1 MFPEILSQSVIKLLV
16 STFDPDKKG
25 VAIEIG
31 IGTDNFYSIKY
42 KEEGLECIAVD
53 PIAYPPF
60 VKIAK
65 ERNIHFEEACIYDQ
79 EGEITLFSS
88 NFSDLSSI
96 NQDWWG
102 VDANNQ
108 KKVKAILL
116 TTLLK
121 KYNVQQITFLKAD
134 TEGSEFEI
142 IKQLIELE
150 QSKLPCVVEFEYGGG
165 AIMQSGNGGWNSKFF
180 DKVIAIIQTLQN
192 LGYEQ
197 GLIIDSNDIE
207 PAFFDL
213 KTIKDPRE
221 LFKPNYEYGNFLVFK
236 HAVPSIIEFE
246 NLLLKAQTIELEK
259 QLRNITAE
267 NAALNIKI
275 LKSQYLKRVINKI
288 KKIFKKSGQ

>member
-1 MFPEILSQSVIKLLV
+1 MYPEILSQSVIKLLV
-16 STFDPDKKG
+16 NTFDPDKKG

-53 PIAYPPF
+53 PVAYPLF
-60 VKIAK
+60 LKIAK
-65 ERNIHFEEACIYDQ
+65 EKNIHFEEACIYDE

-88 NFSDLSSI
+88 EFSDLSSV

-102 VDANNQ
+102 VDEKNQ

-121 KYNVQQITFLKAD
+121 KYNVHQITFLKAD

-142 IKQLIELE
+142 IKQLVGLE
-150 QSKLPCVVEFEYGGG
+150 QSKLPWVIEFEYGGG
-165 AIMQSGNGGWNSKFF
+165 ALMQSGNGGWSSKFF
-180 DKVIAIIQTLQN
+180 DKVVAIIQILQN

-197 GLIIDSNDIE
+197 GLIIDSNDIV

-213 KTIKDPRE
+213 KKVRDPRE
-221 LFKPNYEYGNFLVFK
+221 LFKPNYEYGNFLAFK
-236 HAVPSIIEFE
+236 NAIPNVLEFE
-246 NLLLKAQTIELEK
+246 NILLNTQTLELEK

-275 LKSQYLKRVINKI
+275 LKAQYLKRVINKT
-288 KKIFKKSGQ
+288 KKIFKKPGR